1 MPLDLDS
8 VCQLRPNNDFHYF
21 ETIDSTMTEATRLA
35 ETGSGHGT
43 VVIAEE
49 QTSGLGRRGRSWI
62 SEPEVGIY
70 CSVLLHLAL
79 APSELPIASLLA
91 GLATAE
97 AIEKE
102 THLACDLRWP
112 NDILIRERKV
122 AGILPQLV
130 KDCVI
135 AGIGINLN
143 NTSFPAGLRTP
154 ATSLLLSSGRPHS
167 REKLLVKLL
176 ESLDSFSELLA
187 EKGPKAILRAFT
199 AASTYAV
206 DRRVIVEESG
216 LRGTT
221 AGLDQQGFLLF
232 RSDDGQTTRISSG
245 GIRKDLEGATI

>member
-8 VCQLRPNNDFHYF
+8 VRRLRPTNNFQYF
-21 ETIDSTMTEATRLA
+21 QIIDSTMTAAARLVEAGLG
-35 ETGSGHGT
+35 EGT

-62 SEPEVGIY
+62 SNAEVGIY
-70 CSVLLHLAL
+70 CSVLLHLPL
-79 APSELPIASLLA
+79 ISSQLPVASLLI

-97 AIEKE
+97 AIEKA
-102 THLACDLRWP
+102 THLSCDLRWP

-130 KDCVI
+130 NHCVV
-135 AGIGINLN
+135 AGIGINVN
-143 NTSFPAGLRTP
+143 NTGFPAGLRTP
-154 ATSLLLSSGRPHS
+154 ATSLLLSSGRLQS
-167 REKLLVKLL
+167 RENLLVRLL

-187 EKGPKAILRAFT
+187 AKGPQAILRAFS
-199 AASTYAV
+199 AASSYVA

-221 AGLDQQGFLLF
+221 AGLDEQGFLLF
-232 RSDDGQTTRISSG
+232 RSDNGQTSRISSG
-245 GIRKDLEGATI
+245 SIRKDLEGATI

>member
-1 MPLDLDS
+1 MPLALDS
-8 VCQLRPNNDFHYF
+8 IRQLRPNNDFRYF
-21 ETIDSTMTEATRLA
+21 ETIDSTMTEAARLA
-35 ETGSGHGT
+35 EASSGRGT

-79 APSELPIASLLA
+79 VPSELPIASLLVA
-91 GLATAE
+91 LAAAE

-130 KDCVI
+130 KDCVV
-135 AGIGINLN
+135 AGIGINVN

-154 ATSLLLSSGRPHS
+154 ATSLLLSSGRQHT
-167 REKLLVKLL
+167 RENLLVKLL

-187 EKGPKAILRAFT
+187 EKGPHAILRAFT
-199 AASTYAV
+199 AASTYV
-206 DRRVIVEESG
+206 TDRRVIVEESG
-216 LRGTT
+216 FRGTT
-221 AGLDQQGFLLF
+221 AGLDQQGFLLL
-232 RSDDGQTTRISSG
+232 RSDEGQTSRISSG
-245 GIRKDLEGATI
+245 GIRKDLDGSTV